1 MMGNRF
7 EITKEMLMG
16 AKDYLTLNQKEGI
29 AAVLAPACVKRIWDY
44 NYEEDR
50 YYEEKDML
58 PGDVPL
64 WGEDQAMKSASF
76 LGAVMFFYFGED
88 IGENLTIS
96 PDKYD
101 YYASSHIFNQI
112 ERFKA
117 DPATKNKAFD
127 ILSDIR
133 DLEKRINCATYS
145 LLQVKNDMAK
155 RILDTLQSLFA
166 AGSMEA
172 TIDAIKEAQ
181 DGIEAE
187 KKKQD
192 DFIASLEAEERNED
206 G

>member
-88 IGENLTIS
+88 IGDNLTIS
-96 PDKYD
+96 SDKYD

-127 ILSDIR
+127 LLSDIR
-133 DLEKRINCATYS
+133 DLEKRINCAVYS
-145 LLQVKNDMAK
+145 LLQAKNDMAK
-155 RILDTLQSLFA
+155 RVLSVLQGMLA
-166 AGSMEA
+166 TDAME
-172 TIDAIKEAQ
+172 TVIDAMKEAQ

-187 KKKQD
+187 KQRQD
-192 DFIASLEAEERNED
+192 DFIESLKTQEGNED

>member
-16 AKDYLTLNQKEGI
+16 AKDYLTLNQKESI